1 MKLLALSV
9 LVLLC
14 GLLEVQAEGYN
25 GYKVYQVTP
34 KTLQQADILHQL
46 HEDPEFDFFQDAKL
60 LGQPMSIMASPRV
73 QQYFET
79 TLANLTHEGLDY
91 TVTTEDVQKV
101 LDEEYADF
109 VRRNASRQAGARAV
123 FDEYI
128 SHAEVLAYLERLER
142 EHPEIVRL
150 ESIGRSTEG
159 RDLLL
164 IHIGSGR
171 PNAPTIFID
180 AGIHAREW
188 IATPSALYIISQL
201 VENPAH
207 ARLHQNVNWAIIPA
221 INPDGYEF
229 SRSSVLNRLW
239 RKTRRP
245 NQGSTCIGTDPNR
258 NFGYQWNTGGASTNP
273 CSDIYAGPE
282 PFSEPETDAIRRYFI
297 NHYTEI
303 KLYVTIHS
311 YGNYILYPWGF
322 TSELPRDALHLQTVA
337 EAAARPIEAASTLGS
352 RYTIGSSTNV
362 LYEASGGSDDWTK
375 GAIGVDLS
383 YCFELPGG
391 GSFGFNPPVAM
402 IRPIV
407 EETFEGF
414 IALGE
419 YIASLYG

>member
-123 FDEYI
+123 FDECWPI
-128 SHAEVLAYLERLER
+128 WSVWS
-142 EHPEIVRL
+142 V
-150 ESIGRSTEG
+150 SI
-159 RDLLL
+159 LKY
-164 IHIGSGR
+164 IGSGR